1 MVSDGHVR
9 GHRFARGIPFSF
21 GISGYTLY
29 WFGKSLAMRE
39 RGTCALG
46 ANTVTQFVRAGER
59 T

>member
-1 MVSDGHVR
+1 MVSDGHVH

-39 RGTCALG
+39 SGSCAL
-46 ANTVTQFVRAGER
+46 VR
-59 T
+59 TL